1 MNKDVGKIYLHF
13 AMLKGIFNH
22 LFLIATNEMDKVLW
36 TSKIIEL
43 ATAFYLLK
51 YTVIQ

>member
-1 MNKDVGKIYLHF
+1 MNKDVSKIYLHF

-22 LFLIATNEMDKVLW
+22 HFLIATNEMDKVW
-36 TSKIIEL
+36 RSKIIEL

-51 YTVIQ
+51 YTVN

>member
-22 LFLIATNEMDKVLW
+22 LFLIATNEMDKVW
-36 TSKIIEL
+36 RSKIIEL

-51 YTVIQ
+51 YTVN

>member
-22 LFLIATNEMDKVLW
+22 LFLIATNEMDKVW
-36 TSKIIEL
+36 RSKIIEL

>member
-13 AMLKGIFNH
+13 AMLKGNFNH
-22 LFLIATNEMDKVLW
+22 LFLIATNEMDKVW
-36 TSKIIEL
+36 RSKIIEL

-51 YTVIQ
+51 YTVN

>member
-1 MNKDVGKIYLHF
+1 
-13 AMLKGIFNH
+13 MLNGIVNH
-22 LFLIATNEMDKVLW
+22 LFLIATDEMDKVWRL
-36 TSKIIEL
+36 KIIEL